1 MSSEYLPGKRK
12 RKVEEESE
20 RRRREER
27 EREEEERRVQV
38 LSILIFCRVW
48 TIICP
53 GDAGGPEEGGGGGGE
68 AEEGGASLGLAGH
81 EVPERG
87 PGHLLG
93 SQDRGHC
100 CPERRRD

>member
-38 LSILIFCRVW
+38 LSILIFLSSFGKYF
-48 TIICP
+48 P
-53 GDAGGPEEGGGGGGE
+53 
-68 AEEGGASLGLAGH
+68 
-81 EVPERG
+81 
-87 PGHLLG
+87 
-93 SQDRGHC
+93 
-100 CPERRRD
+100 RRCWRP